1 MFKKLFSINFK
12 LFSIIS
18 QPGSL
23 SGLENFYREL
33 KSQKIKIKSP
43 EIKNW
48 LSTQNVYTRHK
59 LIVKQFPPN
68 QVKTWAIDDLW
79 QIDFADLQ

>member
-1 MFKKLFSINFK
+1 MKIQILEEIYNDA
-12 LFSIIS
+12 S

-23 SGLENFYREL
+23 SGLENFYRVL

-43 EIKNW
+43 ELKNW

-59 LIVKQFPPN
+59 LKVKQFPPN